1 MYSKEKTKADVKNVP
16 GVLTANPHLLHAD
29 HAKHGVLASKMHK
42 AEKQAQTEKFQTKYT
57 HSSKT
62 SSSDKNLFH
71 CFLHCIFFS

>member
-1 MYSKEKTKADVKNVP
+1 MKADVKNVP
-16 GVLTANPHLLHAD
+16 NVLISNSHLLNANHVKLCA
-29 HAKHGVLASKMHK
+29 AESKMNK
-42 AEKQAQTEKFQTKYT
+42 DENQAQREKFQTKYT